1 MNREQLMAGNPL
13 RLLDKII
20 SGGLGSGN
28 LGVTMARAGV
38 GKTAFLVQMGLDAL
52 IREKNVLHV
61 ALGQTT
67 EHVHAWY
74 DALFK
79 AFAAASACPGSD
91 DSDAVDAMLSS
102 MAQHRVIQTYAAD
115 MEFTPLRLEQT
126 VSLFL
131 NHINFK
137 PNVIL
142 IDGFD
147 WEALS
152 PVRTAAAVGAFKA
165 CAQRLGA
172 ELWMS
177 AQTHRT
183 VIQHGGIMPPCDAYA
198 ELIDVGVFLEPEGGQ
213 VSIRVLK
220 DHTSE
225 NITDSPLLIQSDT
238 FSLTT
243 ERTPPGLNL
252 PSTGYTLLSGGA
264 QGAEAVFGECAEK
277 WGLQEINFSFEGHQT
292 ARTRGLVTL
301 SCNELAQ
308 GHVSDVYINAKM
320 HRTYP
325 KTPLFRKVLQSI
337 WHQVNTS
344 GEVFVVGEIQPDATV
359 RGGTGWATE
368 LSKHWRKPVH
378 VFDQAKSLWYVW
390 RSGKWAEE
398 NDPAISRIRFTGT
411 GTRFVNDQGRAAI
424 QALFERSFGPA
435 KNK

>member
-1 MNREQLMAGNPL
+1 MNREQLTARNPL

-61 ALGQTT
+61 ALDQTT

-79 AFAAASACPGSD
+79 AFAGSGAAGSVD
-91 DSDAVDAMLSS
+91 TDAIDAALFS
-102 MAQHRVIQTYAAD
+102 MTQHRVIQTYAAD

-183 VIQHGGIMPPCDAYA
+183 VIQPGSIMPPCDAYA
-198 ELIDVGVFLEPEGGQ
+198 ELIDVGVFLEPEGDQ

-220 DHTSE
+220 DHANE
-225 NITDSPLLIQSDT
+225 NISASHLLIQCDT

-243 ERTPPGLNL
+243 ERSEKGLNL

-277 WGLQEINFSFEGHQT
+277 WALQEINFSFEGHQT
-292 ARTRGLVTL
+292 ARTRGLVNLT
-301 SCNELAQ
+301 CNELAQ

-325 KTPLFRKVLQSI
+325 NTPLFRKVLQSI
-337 WHQVNTS
+337 WHQVNTA

-359 RGGTGWATE
+359 RGGTGWAAE
-368 LSKHWRKPVH
+368 LSKHWKKPVH
-378 VFDQAKSLWYVW
+378 VFDQIKNLWYTW
-390 RSGKWAEE
+390 NSGTWAEE
-398 NDPAISRIRFTGT
+398 SDPVITRIRFAGT
-411 GTRFVNDQGRAAI
+411 GTRFINDQGRAAV
-424 QALFERSFGPA
+424 QSLFERSFGPA